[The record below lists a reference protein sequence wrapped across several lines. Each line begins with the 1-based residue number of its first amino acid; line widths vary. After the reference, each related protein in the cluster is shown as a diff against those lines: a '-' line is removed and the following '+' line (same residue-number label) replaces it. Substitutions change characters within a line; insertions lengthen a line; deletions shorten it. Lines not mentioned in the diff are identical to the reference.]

1 MRYFLHPLLI
11 LLCLP
16 LFLWQCDDDS
26 GGVQNTD
33 PANNGP
39 DDTAQKQ
46 VLVLNEGTFNNGN
59 ASLSIY
65 LPDTQEV
72 VRNVFR
78 NRNGRPLG
86 DVFQSMRFARQKG
99 FLVINNSGKIEVV
112 DSATLESVGVIRDL
126 PSPRYLQ
133 PTGDGRGYVSN
144 FTQADSSELSI
155 VSLNGL
161 QKTGSI
167 RTGGWT
173 GNMTR
178 AAGRIWV
185 PEVKAG
191 WLLAVDPATDAV
203 TDTVKLRVEVQ
214 QVVRDAEDQLWAL
227 GNGGIDDSVVPAL
240 YRIDPEDGKVTQTLS
255 FSSKDE
261 SPGNLTLNGSR
272 DTLYYTNQGI
282 YRMPIQRTQLPQTP
296 VVEAQNRSFYG
307 LSIDP
312 EQGDIYASDALDFVQ
327 NGEVY
332 RFEQADGQLIHQFEG
347 GIIPRDFVF
356 P

>member
-1 MRYFLHPLLI
+1 
-11 LLCLP
+11 
-16 LFLWQCDDDS
+16 
-26 GGVQNTD
+26 
-33 PANNGP
+33 
-39 DDTAQKQ
+39 
-46 VLVLNEGTFNNGN
+46 
-59 ASLSIY
+59 
-65 LPDTQEV
+65 
-72 VRNVFR
+72 
-78 NRNGRPLG
+78 
-86 DVFQSMRFARQKG
+86 MRFARQKG

-240 YRIDPEDGKVTQTLS
+240 YRIDPEAGKVTQTLS